1 MKNEKF
7 NITNSHIN
15 STDNNKNKSDIDII
29 NNNRTIYNNEM
40 KNSKYNKYLIKNIN
54 SYYLM
59 IFLSVLIPFCI
70 FLLVLYIY
78 YRFRKRMKLKKQKEK
93 YDINRIHKNE
103 PKVKESY
110 KKIMNTSGINNIN
123 QINSNNIELNIKNM
137 NEEFNNIINNNNNNT
152 GSSSGRRKREKK
164 KLIKKKENN
173 IMEFDLKEGQ
183 KGIQNEIKEQIKQ
196 FVIEEHNNNNNN
208 DALNNENNI

>member
-7 NITNSHIN
+7 NITNSYIN

-40 KNSKYNKYLIKNIN
+40 KNTKYNNKYLIKNIN

-110 KKIMNTSGINNIN
+110 KKIMNTS
-123 QINSNNIELNIKNM
+123 
-137 NEEFNNIINNNNNNT
+137 
-152 GSSSGRRKREKK
+152 
-164 KLIKKKENN
+164 
-173 IMEFDLKEGQ
+173 
-183 KGIQNEIKEQIKQ
+183 
-196 FVIEEHNNNNNN
+196 
-208 DALNNENNI
+208 

>member
-1 MKNEKF
+1 
-7 NITNSHIN
+7 
-15 STDNNKNKSDIDII
+15 
-29 NNNRTIYNNEM
+29 
-40 KNSKYNKYLIKNIN
+40 
-54 SYYLM
+54 
-59 IFLSVLIPFCI
+59 
-70 FLLVLYIY
+70 
-78 YRFRKRMKLKKQKEK
+78 
-93 YDINRIHKNE
+93 
-103 PKVKESY
+103 
-110 KKIMNTSGINNIN
+110 MNTSGINNIN

-208 DALNNENNI
+208 DALEENEEKENNQPEKIQIEFMKPSGSFIYQTLLEFHRIYTIIYFIIEELLFIYKCHFFDFPEHAAGIDIFCLFLCFLFLFS

>member
-1 MKNEKF
+1 METKIIVLEMVDSLILSLIDKELFTNKISITINYDSDNLNKNYTGEIKKDYYGRMIPKESHGVIDVNHYTCSSKIINEKV
-7 NITNSHIN
+7 
-15 STDNNKNKSDIDII
+15 
-29 NNNRTIYNNEM
+29 EE
-40 KNSKYNKYLIKNIN
+40 L
-54 SYYLM
+54 
-59 IFLSVLIPFCI
+59 
-70 FLLVLYIY
+70 
-78 YRFRKRMKLKKQKEK
+78 
-93 YDINRIHKNE
+93 
-103 PKVKESY
+103 Y

-137 NEEFNNIINNNNNNT
+137 NEEFNNIINNNNT
-152 GSSSGRRKREKK
+152 GSSSGKRKREKK